1 MEIKQLIGED
11 TDYDKKG
18 VLETKNP
25 KAGVRASVRLQIVLA
40 ES

>member
-11 TDYDKKG
+11 KDYDKKV